1 MSIAIRK
8 NPNGENFRGFLAYYF
23 RSRYEISSGIADA
36 LAEDVLRLVRILNPN
51 SFEEGQILRY
61 AVSVTEPP
69 GKLLRECKFVP
80 VKLTLYAP
88 EDREY
93 RERNGLKELKLR
105 VIQRITS
112 EAVAQGGSLSQEDI
126 ASLLFL
132 DRRTVV
138 DYIKELETR
147 NVQII
152 TRAKLPLLFS
162 QRVDKLQMIRM
173 FLQGFD
179 EIEIASSV
187 GCLESSVKRYIEKF
201 LRISLLYRQGIA
213 VSTIIKATGI
223 DSESVEECLNIY
235 NSVIADEKLVSFAHK
250 IFSFYE
256 GPGLLEVLKI
266 KEQI

>member
-1 MSIAIRK
+1 
-8 NPNGENFRGFLAYYF
+8 
-23 RSRYEISSGIADA
+23 
-36 LAEDVLRLVRILNPN
+36 
-51 SFEEGQILRY
+51 
-61 AVSVTEPP
+61 
-69 GKLLRECKFVP
+69 
-80 VKLTLYAP
+80 
-88 EDREY
+88 
-93 RERNGLKELKLR
+93 
-105 VIQRITS
+105 
-112 EAVAQGGSLSQEDI
+112 
-126 ASLLFL
+126 
-132 DRRTVV
+132 VV

-187 GCLESSVKRYIEKF
+187 GCLEISVKRYIEKF